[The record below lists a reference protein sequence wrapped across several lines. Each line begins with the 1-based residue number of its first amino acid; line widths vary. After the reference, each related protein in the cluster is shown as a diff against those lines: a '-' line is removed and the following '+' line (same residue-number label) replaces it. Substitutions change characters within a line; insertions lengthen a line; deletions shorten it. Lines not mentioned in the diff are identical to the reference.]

1 MAKVL
6 FRNTLTSEEEGSI
19 QGNGRALRPVFATEA
34 VIGGILEDGGLGL
47 AEQYLGTGHCA
58 PILAG

>member
-19 QGNGRALRPVFATEA
+19 QGNGRPLRPVFATGA
-34 VIGGILEDGGLGL
+34 VIGKIFGDEGKVWPNSTWVPDL
-47 AEQYLGTGHCA
+47 
-58 PILAG
+58 